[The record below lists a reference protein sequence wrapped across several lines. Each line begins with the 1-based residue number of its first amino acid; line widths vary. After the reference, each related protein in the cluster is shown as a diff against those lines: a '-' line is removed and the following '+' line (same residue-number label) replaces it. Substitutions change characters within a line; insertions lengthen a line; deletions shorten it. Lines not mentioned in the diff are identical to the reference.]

1 VNVNYEERKI
11 YMKLVIFGAT
21 GGTGRHL
28 VNQALSVGHSVTVLV
43 RNPATFLLQ
52 HEQLTVMQGDVRDLA
67 KVETIV
73 MGQDAVLSALGTN
86 QRGPVSLCT
95 DGIHNILTAMGHTQV
110 RRLIVVSAYGATESH
125 HRNLYN
131 LLLWASLKEKMVDK
145 EWMENMVMLSTVDW
159 TLVRPS
165 FLTNGPLTQQYR
177 SSSHLRMHVT
187 SHISRADV
195 AAFMLQNITNAAS
208 MRKAIAITA

>member
-1 VNVNYEERKI
+1 
-11 YMKLVIFGAT
+11 MKLVIFGAT

-43 RNPATFLLQ
+43 RDPATFLLQ

-67 KVETIV
+67 KVETVV
-73 MGQDAVLSALGTN
+73 MGQDTILSALGTN

-95 DGIHNILTAMGHTQV
+95 DGIQNILMAMDHTQV
-110 RRLIVVSAYGATESH
+110 RRLIAVSAYGATESH

-131 LLLWASLKEKMVDK
+131 LLLWTSLKEKMVDK
-145 EWMENMVMLSTVDW
+145 ERMEKMVMHSTVDW

-165 FLTNGPLTQQYR
+165 FLTNGPLTRQYR
-177 SSSHLRMHVT
+177 SGFNLHMQVT
-187 SHISRADV
+187 SHVSRADV

-208 MRKAIAITA
+208 IRKAIAITA